1 MSWEPKIAGF
11 LCNWCSYTGAD
22 LAGTSRMHYPAN
34 IRVIR
39 MMCTG
44 RMDPVFVFKAFQAG
58 ADGVIVSGCHPGDCH
73 YQEGNFKM
81 LRRAHL
87 IKMVLGDLGIHPDRF
102 RLTWVSASEGDRW
115 ARFSKEFTET
125 IRTLGPLKLTSGS
138 FLEGTQNAA

>member
-1 MSWEPKIAGF
+1 
-11 LCNWCSYTGAD
+11 
-22 LAGTSRMHYPAN
+22 MHYPAN

-102 RLTWVSASEGDRW
+102 RLIWVSASEGDRW

-125 IRTLGPLKLTSGS
+125 IRTLGPLKLTSAS
-138 FLEGTQNAA
+138 LLEGSQNAA